1 MRILFASAG
10 NFGHV
15 YPLLP
20 LAKAARAAGHEVA
33 FATGEQL
40 HPALRAAGLDPV
52 AAGRSVPEAFMEAVR
67 GSAGLEHGEGDGDL
81 GAQDVPPE
89 VLADLHVKVF
99 GSVLPRWVAA
109 DLAPVL
115 AGGSFDLVVYEALNP
130 GAAFAA
136 HLAGVPAVAHGVG
149 VMAMGPEEARI
160 QEELLA
166 TAADLGVHAPG
177 GQLLALARTYIDI
190 CPPSLQDRGF
200 LAAPLPRIEQRP
212 VAYGEPGELPAAI
225 RDADGPF
232 VYLTLGTALGSV
244 DVLRTV
250 IEGLLPLEVPVLVAT
265 GPVVDVA
272 DLGELPERVVA
283 AAWVAQ
289 PEALKRAALVVQ
301 HGGAGTTL
309 ATLAAGLPQLILP
322 QGADGPANAAAVRD
336 AGAGEL
342 VHAADLTA
350 GAVTAQARRI
360 LGDETY
366 RDAARKVATE
376 IASMPAPTETA
387 TRLPQFTA

>member
-1 MRILFASAG
+1 M
-10 NFGHV
+10 
-15 YPLLP
+15 
-20 LAKAARAAGHEVA
+20 
-33 FATGEQL
+33 
-40 HPALRAAGLDPV
+40 
-52 AAGRSVPEAFMEAVR
+52 
-67 GSAGLEHGEGDGDL
+67 
-81 GAQDVPPE
+81 
-89 VLADLHVKVF
+89 
-99 GSVLPRWVAA
+99 
-109 DLAPVL
+109 
-115 AGGSFDLVVYEALNP
+115 
-130 GAAFAA
+130 
-136 HLAGVPAVAHGVG
+136 PAVAHGVG

-166 TAADLGVHAPG
+166 TAADLGVRVPG

-301 HGGAGTTL
+301 HGGA
-309 ATLAAGLPQLILP
+309 
-322 QGADGPANAAAVRD
+322 
-336 AGAGEL
+336 
-342 VHAADLTA
+342 
-350 GAVTAQARRI
+350 
-360 LGDETY
+360 
-366 RDAARKVATE
+366 
-376 IASMPAPTETA
+376 
-387 TRLPQFTA
+387 

>member
-1 MRILFASAG
+1 
-10 NFGHV
+10 
-15 YPLLP
+15 
-20 LAKAARAAGHEVA
+20 
-33 FATGEQL
+33 
-40 HPALRAAGLDPV
+40 
-52 AAGRSVPEAFMEAVR
+52 MEAVR

-115 AGGSFDLVVYEALNP
+115 VSGSFDLVVYEALNP

-166 TAADLGVHAPG
+166 TAADLGVHVPG

-200 LAAPLPRIEQRP
+200 LAAPLPRVEQRP

-301 HGGAGTTL
+301 HGGAGDHPGRARGRT
-309 ATLAAGLPQLILP
+309 APADPPAGRRRTRQRRRRTRRGRGRGGLRRRP
-322 QGADGPANAAAVRD
+322 DGFY
-336 AGAGEL
+336 
-342 VHAADLTA
+342 
-350 GAVTAQARRI
+350 AVTAQARRI